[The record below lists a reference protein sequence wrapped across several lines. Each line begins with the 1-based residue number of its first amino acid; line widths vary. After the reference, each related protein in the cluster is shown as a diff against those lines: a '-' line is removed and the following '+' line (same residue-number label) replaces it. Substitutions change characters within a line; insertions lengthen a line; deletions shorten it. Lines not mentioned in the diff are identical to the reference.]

1 MFQWSTNRFLDGGK
15 LVSEPNN
22 EPRKQSAQ
30 SSSKLRNNEAQRTV
44 GASVSAP
51 SDAQA
56 VDKSAERVRR
66 MFAEIAP
73 RYDLLNHTL
82 SLNIDKYWRKR
93 TLDLL
98 APKPGDPFLD
108 VCTGTGDLAIS
119 AALRLHPKSSKVSN
133 SNTPMTEVVGSDFC
147 GEMLRF
153 ARTKQNKLGID
164 EQALVFLEADTTKL
178 PFVDNRFQTVSVAFG
193 LRNVVDTMAGLKEM
207 TRVCRPGG
215 RVAILEFSQPTF
227 PGLKQ
232 LYQFY
237 FRQVLPRIG
246 NQVAKN
252 SSEAYAYL
260 PQSVSQFPSGEAMAQ
275 MMRDVP
281 LIDVHYHP
289 MTFGVATLY
298 VGTKPA
304 S

>member
-1 MFQWSTNRFLDGGK
+1 MRFVSLANRFLDGGN
-15 LVSEPNN
+15 LVSNHSVKPESTSPDVANL
-22 EPRKQSAQ
+22 ESLGDQS
-30 SSSKLRNNEAQRTV
+30 
-44 GASVSAP
+44 
-51 SDAQA
+51 
-56 VDKSAERVRR
+56 VDKSVDKSSERVRR

-108 VCTGTGDLAIS
+108 VCTGTGDLALS
-119 AALRLHPKSSKVSN
+119 AATRLRPKREDQPK
-133 SNTPMTEVVGSDFC
+133 TEVVASDFC

-153 ARTKQNKLGID
+153 ARSKQTKMGID
-164 EQALVFLEADTTKL
+164 SDSLVFLEADTTQL

-193 LRNVVDTMAGLKEM
+193 LRNVVDTMKGLREM
-207 TRVCRPGG
+207 ARVCRPGG
-215 RVAILEFSQPTF
+215 QVAVLEFSQPTF

-232 LYQFY
+232 FYQFY
-237 FRQVLPRIG
+237 FRHVLPRIG

-275 MMRDVP
+275 MMREVP
-281 LIDVHYHP
+281 LVSVRYHP

>member
-1 MFQWSTNRFLDGGK
+1 MWQLANMPQRECVRKGVSVVGEPLFGRRNT
-15 LVSEPNN
+15 LVSESID
-22 EPRKQSAQ
+22 E
-30 SSSKLRNNEAQRTV
+30 
-44 GASVSAP
+44 SVKSP
-51 SDAQA
+51 V
-56 VDKSAERVRR
+56 VDKSAERVQR

-98 APKPGDPFLD
+98 APQPGDPFLD

-119 AALRLHPKSSKVSN
+119 AALRLHPKQGSQKN
-133 SNTPMTEVVGSDFC
+133 AKEFPTEVVGSDFC

-153 ARTKQNKLGID
+153 ARTKQTKLGID
-164 EQALVFLEADTTKL
+164 EQTLVFLEADTMRL
-178 PFVDNRFQTVSVAFG
+178 PFVDNRFQTVTVAFG
-193 LRNVVDTMAGLKEM
+193 LRNVVDTMAGLREM

-215 RVAILEFSQPTF
+215 RVAVLEFSQPTF

-237 FRQVLPRIG
+237 FRYVLPRIG

-275 MMRDVP
+275 MMWDVP
-281 LIDVHYHP
+281 LVDVHYHP

-298 VGTKPA
+298 IGTKPA

>member
-1 MFQWSTNRFLDGGK
+1 MWQLANMPQRECVRKGVSVVGEPLFGRRNT
-15 LVSEPNN
+15 LVSESID
-22 EPRKQSAQ
+22 E
-30 SSSKLRNNEAQRTV
+30 
-44 GASVSAP
+44 SVKSP
-51 SDAQA
+51 E
-56 VDKSAERVRR
+56 VDKSAERVQR

-98 APKPGDPFLD
+98 APQPGDPFLD

-119 AALRLHPKSSKVSN
+119 AALRLHPKQGSQKN
-133 SNTPMTEVVGSDFC
+133 AKEFPTEVVGSDFC

-153 ARTKQNKLGID
+153 ARTKQTKLGID
-164 EQALVFLEADTTKL
+164 EQTLVFLEADTMQL
-178 PFVDNRFQTVSVAFG
+178 PFVDNRFQTVTVAFG
-193 LRNVVDTMAGLKEM
+193 LRNVVDTMAGLREM

-215 RVAILEFSQPTF
+215 RVAVLEFSQPTF

-237 FRQVLPRIG
+237 FRYVLPRIG

-275 MMRDVP
+275 MMWDVP
-281 LIDVHYHP
+281 LVDVHYHP

-298 VGTKPA
+298 IGTKPA

>member
-1 MFQWSTNRFLDGGK
+1 MRFVSLANCFLDGGN
-15 LVSEPNN
+15 LVPNHSVKTEPTSPNAAN
-22 EPRKQSAQ
+22 LESLGEKSIDK
-30 SSSKLRNNEAQRTV
+30 S
-44 GASVSAP
+44 
-51 SDAQA
+51 
-56 VDKSAERVRR
+56 VDKSSERVRR

-98 APKPGDPFLD
+98 APKAGDPFLD
-108 VCTGTGDLAIS
+108 VCTGTGDLALS
-119 AALRLHPKSSKVSN
+119 AAMRLRPKREDQAK
-133 SNTPMTEVVGSDFC
+133 TEVVASDFC

-153 ARTKQNKLGID
+153 ARSKQTKMGID
-164 EQALVFLEADTTKL
+164 SDSLVFLEADTTQL

-193 LRNVVDTMAGLKEM
+193 LRNVVDTMKGLREM
-207 TRVCRPGG
+207 ARVCRPGG
-215 RVAILEFSQPTF
+215 QVAVLEFSQPTF

-232 LYQFY
+232 FYQFY
-237 FRQVLPRIG
+237 FRHVLPRIG

-260 PQSVSQFPSGEAMAQ
+260 PQSVSQFPSGEAMAD
-275 MMRDVP
+275 MMREVP
-281 LIDVHYHP
+281 LVSVRYYP

>member
-1 MFQWSTNRFLDGGK
+1 MRFVSLANCFLDGGN
-15 LVSEPNN
+15 LVSNHSVKPESTSPNAAN
-22 EPRKQSAQ
+22 LESLGEKS
-30 SSSKLRNNEAQRTV
+30 V
-44 GASVSAP
+44 GDSVANAVGNS
-51 SDAQA
+51 
-56 VDKSAERVRR
+56 VDKSSERVRR

-98 APKPGDPFLD
+98 APKSGDPFLD
-108 VCTGTGDLAIS
+108 VCTGTGDLALS
-119 AALRLHPKSSKVSN
+119 AAMRLRPNREDQAK
-133 SNTPMTEVVGSDFC
+133 TEVVASDFC

-153 ARTKQNKLGID
+153 ARSKQTKMGID
-164 EQALVFLEADTTKL
+164 SDSLVFLEADTTQL
-178 PFVDNRFQTVSVAFG
+178 PFIDNRFQTVSVAFG
-193 LRNVVDTMAGLKEM
+193 LRNVVDTMKGLREM
-207 TRVCRPGG
+207 ARVCRPGG
-215 RVAILEFSQPTF
+215 QVAVLEFSQPTF

-237 FRQVLPRIG
+237 FRHVLPRIG

-275 MMRDVP
+275 MMREVP
-281 LIDVHYHP
+281 LVSVRYYP

-298 VGTKPA
+298 VGTKPDVGSKPA

>member
-1 MFQWSTNRFLDGGK
+1 MRFVSLANCFLDGGNT
-15 LVSEPNN
+15 EPTSPNAAN
-22 EPRKQSAQ
+22 LESLGEKSIDK
-30 SSSKLRNNEAQRTV
+30 S
-44 GASVSAP
+44 
-51 SDAQA
+51 
-56 VDKSAERVRR
+56 VDKSSERVRR

-98 APKPGDPFLD
+98 APKAGDPFLD
-108 VCTGTGDLAIS
+108 VCTGTGDLALS
-119 AALRLHPKSSKVSN
+119 AAMRLRPKREDQAK
-133 SNTPMTEVVGSDFC
+133 TEVVASDFC

-153 ARTKQNKLGID
+153 ARSKQTKMGID
-164 EQALVFLEADTTKL
+164 ADSLVFLEADTTQL

-193 LRNVVDTMAGLKEM
+193 LRNVVDTMKGLREM
-207 TRVCRPGG
+207 ARVCRPGG
-215 RVAILEFSQPTF
+215 QVAVLEFSQPTF

-232 LYQFY
+232 FYQFY
-237 FRQVLPRIG
+237 FRHVLPRIG

-260 PQSVSQFPSGEAMAQ
+260 PQSVSQFPSGEAMAE
-275 MMRDVP
+275 MMREVP
-281 LIDVHYHP
+281 LVSVRYYP